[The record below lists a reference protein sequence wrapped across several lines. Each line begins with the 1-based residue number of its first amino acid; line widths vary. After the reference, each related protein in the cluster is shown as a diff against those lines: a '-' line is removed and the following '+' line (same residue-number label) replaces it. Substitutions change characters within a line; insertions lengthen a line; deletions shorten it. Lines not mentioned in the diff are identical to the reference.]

1 MVSGKGQG
9 QAARLGVGVGVGVSV
24 RVLGLDMLRC
34 LPPYIP
40 PGMPPGEGF
49 GFLGLVSVVRV
60 RISLRFKGQ
69 GVSVYKARVP

>member
-1 MVSGKGQG
+1 MDGDALGAVRERGNVS
-9 QAARLGVGVGVGVSV
+9 SV